1 MDWNKTRRRCS
12 ILKEVANSNSQHLCI
27 FMIVENSLANGS
39 PKFARSYTPAR
50 FAKDLKYE
58 GSKVPVEETSVRVYG
73 VAYVILVSAQ
83 LKSPLNFAY
92 VD

>member
-1 MDWNKTRRRCS
+1 M
-12 ILKEVANSNSQHLCI
+12 
-27 FMIVENSLANGS
+27 
-39 PKFARSYTPAR
+39 R

-83 LKSPLNFAY
+83 LKSPLNFAC

>member
-1 MDWNKTRRRCS
+1 MGYTVKKWIT
-12 ILKEVANSNSQHLCI
+12 LKEAADSNFSTNI
-27 FMIVENSLANGS
+27 YFIDVENSLANGS
-39 PKFARSYTPAR
+39 PKFARSYTPAM

>member
-1 MDWNKTRRRCS
+1 
-12 ILKEVANSNSQHLCI
+12 
-27 FMIVENSLANGS
+27 MIAENSLANGS

-83 LKSPLNFAY
+83 LKSPLNFCICGLTNHIT
-92 VD
+92 

>member
-1 MDWNKTRRRCS
+1 
-12 ILKEVANSNSQHLCI
+12 
-27 FMIVENSLANGS
+27 MIVENSLANGS

-58 GSKVPVEETSVRVYG
+58 GSKVPDEETSIRVYG

>member
-1 MDWNKTRRRCS
+1 M
-12 ILKEVANSNSQHLCI
+12 
-27 FMIVENSLANGS
+27 
-39 PKFARSYTPAR
+39 

-83 LKSPLNFAY
+83 LKSFFEFCICGLTNY
-92 VD
+92 IT

>member
-1 MDWNKTRRRCS
+1 M
-12 ILKEVANSNSQHLCI
+12 Q
-27 FMIVENSLANGS
+27 VEMLNPKGSREFQFSTYIYLISRGEQSCEWVSLI
-39 PKFARSYTPAR
+39 RQELYTCGV
-50 FAKDLKYE
+50 AKDLKYE
-58 GSKVPVEETSVRVYG
+58 GSKVPDEETSIRVYG

>member
-1 MDWNKTRRRCS
+1 MF
-12 ILKEVANSNSQHLCI
+12 NSKGSCKFQFSTYIYLI
-27 FMIVENSLANGS
+27 DVENSLANGS
-39 PKFARSYTPAR
+39 PKFARSYTPER

>member
-1 MDWNKTRRRCS
+1 
-12 ILKEVANSNSQHLCI
+12 
-27 FMIVENSLANGS
+27 MIVENNLANGS

-73 VAYVILVSAQ
+73 VAYVILVSAR

>member
-1 MDWNKTRRRCS
+1 MFNPKGSREFQLSTNIYLYDRGEQSCER
-12 ILKEVANSNSQHLCI
+12 
-27 FMIVENSLANGS
+27 GS

-58 GSKVPVEETSVRVYG
+58 GSKVPDEETSVRVYG

>member
-1 MDWNKTRRRCS
+1 M
-12 ILKEVANSNSQHLCI
+12 
-27 FMIVENSLANGS
+27 ENNLAKGS
-39 PKFARSYTPAR
+39 PKFARSYTPVV

-58 GSKVPVEETSVRVYG
+58 GSKVPVEETSVGVYG

-83 LKSPLNFAY
+83 LKSLFKFAY